1 MRLFASGGLAAFYS
15 WHEEIQPE
23 GSTVTLMRS
32 DWQDDESLSL
42 VLGPGIGLEFRFG
55 AIDLSVDLPVAMVL
69 SSDKSTNKTNFQ
81 IIPYIPNLACSY
93 RW

>member
-1 MRLFASGGLAAFYS
+1 MRLSASGGLAAFYS
-15 WHEEIQPE
+15 WHED
-23 GSTVTLMRS
+23 

-69 SSDKSTNKTNFQ
+69 SNDKSTNETNFQ